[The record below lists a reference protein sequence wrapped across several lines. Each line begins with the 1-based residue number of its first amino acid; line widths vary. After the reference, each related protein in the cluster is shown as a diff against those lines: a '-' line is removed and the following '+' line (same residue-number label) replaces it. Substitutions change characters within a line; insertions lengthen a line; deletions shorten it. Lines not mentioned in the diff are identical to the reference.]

1 MQAWN
6 YTVPARSNE
15 QTLNLT
21 MTIPDLTNTLGRN
34 KHITKMIWSLA
45 GCRKA
50 KYTLLLYGVA
60 VGQEVEQVV
69 YCLEGFWFNP

>member
-1 MQAWN
+1 
-6 YTVPARSNE
+6 
-15 QTLNLT
+15 
-21 MTIPDLTNTLGRN
+21 
-34 KHITKMIWSLA
+34 MIWSLA
-45 GCRKA
+45 DRRKA